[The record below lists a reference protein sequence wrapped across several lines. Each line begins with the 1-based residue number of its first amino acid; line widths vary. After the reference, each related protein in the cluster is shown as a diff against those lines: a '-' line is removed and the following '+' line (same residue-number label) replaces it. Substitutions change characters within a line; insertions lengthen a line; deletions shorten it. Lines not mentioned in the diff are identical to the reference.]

1 MVMKNALLALLL
13 AVPAAAQNRAAEIDF
28 QNQLE
33 EMRAAAKAA
42 TERSKTVAQTVA
54 DMRREPA
61 GTLVTD
67 QMDSEG
73 ITVVSRKQPE
83 ASKLVVENGRKLV
96 VLSDALPVSKLVFGA
111 LFAKEVAA
119 TIFADMPACSERS
132 YMRRGVAARV
142 WIELGGKVKD
152 LPIVDAATAELVSAV
167 SDEIAPWADKNGAE
181 MALYKIGML
190 DNLKSIPELE
200 GETKDKAE
208 LAKLEAANKRFT
220 SFLWDERE
228 MRKASV
234 PRG

>member
-1 MVMKNALLALLL
+1 MKNALLALLL

-33 EMRAAAKAA
+33 EMQAAAKAA
-42 TERSKTVAQTVA
+42 TEKAKVVAQTVA

-61 GTLVTD
+61 GAFVTD
-67 QMDSEG
+67 RMDSEG
-73 ITVVSRKQPE
+73 VTVVVRAQAE
-83 ASKLVVENGRKLV
+83 ASKLVVENGQKKV
-96 VLSDALPVSKLVFGA
+96 ALSESLPASKLVYGA
-111 LFAKEVAA
+111 LIAKEIAA
-119 TIFADMPACSERS
+119 RIYADMPACSERS

-142 WIELGGKVKD
+142 WIELGGKIKD
-152 LPIVDAATAELVSAV
+152 LPIVDAATAELVAAV
-167 SDEIAPWADKNGAE
+167 SDEIGPWADKNGAE

-200 GETKDKAE
+200 GESKDKAE
-208 LAKLEAANKRFT
+208 LGALEAANKRFT

-228 MRKASV
+228 LRKASV